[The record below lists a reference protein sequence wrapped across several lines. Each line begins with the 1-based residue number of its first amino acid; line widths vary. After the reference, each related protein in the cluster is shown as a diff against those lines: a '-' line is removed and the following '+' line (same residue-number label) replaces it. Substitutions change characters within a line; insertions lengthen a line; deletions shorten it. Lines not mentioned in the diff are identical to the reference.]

1 MKIKVDIRGIRA
13 FNYKLPIYDKWIKRI
28 LDVIISIIGLILSL
42 PIIIILVPILYFTQG
57 SPILFSQIRIGL
69 NGKKFKMYKFRTM
82 KKNAE
87 NLIENFTEKE
97 RKEYEENFKLK
108 NDARVTKIGKALR
121 ETCIDEIPQ
130 FINILKGDMTLIG
143 PRPIVEKEI
152 EKYNNVD
159 KQKLL
164 KKKPGLLGYWQVYA
178 NENTTYE
185 RRKEMELYYVD
196 NASFFFDIKIFFK
209 SIATITRKLFAN

>member
-1 MKIKVDIRGIRA
+1 MEEKFKIYNK
-13 FNYKLPIYDKWIKRI
+13 FIKRI

-42 PIIIILVPILYFTQG
+42 PITLILVPILYLTQG
-57 SPILFSQIRIGL
+57 RPILFSQIRIGL
-69 NGKKFKMYKFRTM
+69 NSKKFKMYKFRTM

-108 NDARVTKIGKALR
+108 NDARVTKIGKVLR
-121 ETCIDEIPQ
+121 KTCIDEIPQ
-130 FINILKGDMTLIG
+130 FLNILKGDMTLIG

-164 KKKPGLLGYWQVYA
+164 KQKPGLIGYWQVYA
-178 NENTTYE
+178 NKNTTYE
-185 RRKEMELYYVD
+185 KRKEMELYYVD
-196 NASFFFDIKIFFK
+196 NANFFFDIKIFLK
-209 SIATITRKLFAN
+209 SIATIIWKLFAN